1 MSTAQDGA
9 GATTAAKHPGTEK
22 FAGVEPVMNATDLVA
37 GYLPG
42 VNILNG
48 CDLVCYPAN

>member
-1 MSTAQDGA
+1 MTAV
-9 GATTAAKHPGTEK
+9 
-22 FAGVEPVMNATDLVA
+22 VETKNLVA

-48 CDLVCYPAN
+48 TEIYVNQGVVALFCFKGRK